1 MLSSACREESE
12 APRSESVYPRLE
24 GLQAI
29 QLLNGRTKTTTPSL
43 CFFPFHLLYP
53 NKLYLAKKN
62 KRLNSSQYSRFQK
75 FVDKDTKGWK
85 DEKAVPWVRGK
96 CPTSQ
101 QQHDFGHPHQWCNKG
116 SRSSSLSG
124 SQTDFWVCHECSQ
137 AAALGSVAYST
148 FRWSVIESW
157 SAIVFLKAINIL
169 LCTDFYLHHLDSS
182 SLIKSCDLHKQNC
195 CSLNSANY
203 KN

>member
-1 MLSSACREESE
+1 MYKSSIKIKLKSQKGL
-12 APRSESVYPRLE
+12 P
-24 GLQAI
+24 LQAWWKVCGGHH
-29 QLLNGRTKTTTPSL
+29 QMKCRLLCQVSHSGLCRWAVANCISQRRTRR
-43 CFFPFHLLYP
+43 
-53 NKLYLAKKN
+53 KLHPRPAHSPPTQVLVSK
-62 KRLNSSQYSRFQK
+62 Q
-75 FVDKDTKGWK
+75 TKGWK

-116 SRSSSLSG
+116 SWSSSLSG